1 MKNPLLHVSLF
12 SLLSLAWPLAGHAA
26 IYKCTAADAVTYQD
40 HPCENADARELIV
53 ASIRTQPD
61 ARDPAA
67 DYARPAES
75 KPEAPPRPLF
85 QPPGLELGMFD
96 TQVLNLR
103 GWGRPTKI
111 TRSKVKRAWHE
122 AWTYISPLDGQ
133 QRQLEFANGKLTAI
147 E

>member
-1 MKNPLLHVSLF
+1 MKNLLFYVSLF
-12 SLLSLAWPLAGHAA
+12 GLLSLACPLAGHAA
-26 IYKCTAADAVTYQD
+26 IYKCTDAGTLTYQD
-40 HPCENADARELIV
+40 QPCENADSVEFVV
-53 ASIRTQPD
+53 ASIRPQPD
-61 ARDPAA
+61 ARSPDPI
-67 DYARPAES
+67 DTVPAEA
-75 KPEAPPRPLF
+75 KAEAPSRPHYR
-85 QPPGLELGMFD
+85 PPVLELGMFD